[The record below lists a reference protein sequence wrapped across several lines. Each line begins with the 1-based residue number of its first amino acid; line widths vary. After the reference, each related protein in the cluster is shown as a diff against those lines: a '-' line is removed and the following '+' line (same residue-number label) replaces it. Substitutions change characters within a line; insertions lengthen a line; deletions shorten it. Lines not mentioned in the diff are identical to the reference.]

1 MKRVIFICFS
11 TLLSVVVA
19 SVPIQA
25 SYKPPDNG
33 GPDDTGD
40 AGTHFAPAV
49 NLDWYRCQVDSQFIS
64 GYC

>member
-1 MKRVIFICFS
+1 MKKVIYMFFS
-11 TLLSVVVA
+11 SLLTVVLA
-19 SVPIQA
+19 STPTHG

-49 NLDWYRCQVDSQFIS
+49 NLDWYCRQIDSRFIS
-64 GYC
+64 SYC

>member
-1 MKRVIFICFS
+1 MKKGIYMFFS
-11 TLLSVVVA
+11 TLLTVVLA
-19 SVPIQA
+19 ITPTHG

-49 NLDWYRCQVDSQFIS
+49 NLDWYCRQVDSQLLSSCF
-64 GYC
+64 